1 MENRLKR
8 LDGIEEK
15 LKNKICF
22 LNEKRQTSRYAGARN
37 PTYTC
42 HTIKDE
48 NQRSECEQQY
58 QKAMAEAMIVNYRAA
73 MLIYR
78 EITLKILETK
88 EKIKNL
94 EEIRVEVWEMYN
106 QHNQKIYEFEEK
118 QEKYKN
124 RKNKMN
130 FK

>member
-1 MENRLKR
+1 
-8 LDGIEEK
+8 
-15 LKNKICF
+15 
-22 LNEKRQTSRYAGARN
+22 
-37 PTYTC
+37 
-42 HTIKDE
+42 
-48 NQRSECEQQY
+48 
-58 QKAMAEAMIVNYRAA
+58 MIVNYRAA

-88 EKIKNL
+88 EKIRNL

-106 QHNQKIYEFEEK
+106 QHNQKIFEFEER

-124 RKNKMN
+124 RKNKPN